1 MVVSI
6 IHILRGDY
14 KIAAIWKGRA
24 EKGHPTQFSDYATR
38 WMYEESGLDLMQ
50 GQMFSL
56 LHSLDGFWVQATCYQ
71 IGYMGGK
78 ATEAWSW

>member
-38 WMYEESGLDLMQ
+38 
-50 GQMFSL
+50 
-56 LHSLDGFWVQATCYQ
+56 
-71 IGYMGGK
+71 
-78 ATEAWSW
+78 